1 MYEPVAAEFFTSSRL
16 PVQSCAVTSNSDR
29 RRHVRVTPL
38 ENEPITVRLVGKGLT
53 EILWARDISAGGM
66 AVAIH
71 HDVDPK
77 TLASEVQIIVG
88 LPNRPSFKAKAQVRH
103 ISTSTLMFG
112 VQFTAID
119 PKSLEVIEAYVL
131 ERVAQGGVVP

>member
-1 MYEPVAAEFFTSSRL
+1 
-16 PVQSCAVTSNSDR
+16 
-29 RRHVRVTPL
+29 VRVTPR
-38 ENEPITVRLVGKGLT
+38 ENEPITVRLVSKGLT

-88 LPNRPSFKAKAQVRH
+88 LPGLPSFKAKAHVRH

-112 VQFTAID
+112 VQFTVID
-119 PKSLEVIEAYVL
+119 PRHLAIVEVYVTQ
-131 ERVAQGGVVP
+131 RVAEGGLAP